1 MSVAYTERIPD
12 ESGKLPSVRLR
23 PPALQSVSL
32 MAECSSHSETRFRSR
47 LTEIV

>member
-12 ESGKLPSVRLR
+12 ESGKLPTVRSRTPAWRSVF
-23 PPALQSVSL
+23 V

-47 LTEIV
+47 LREIV